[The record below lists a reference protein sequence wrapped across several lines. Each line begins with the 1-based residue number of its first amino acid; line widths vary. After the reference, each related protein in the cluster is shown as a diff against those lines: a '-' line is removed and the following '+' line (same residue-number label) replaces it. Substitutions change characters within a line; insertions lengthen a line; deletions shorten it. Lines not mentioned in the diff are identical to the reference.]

1 MEHKVKKILFFT
13 LSACPVGRSMGTVLR
28 EVRRIYDWIELETIY
43 VDIQT
48 ELTNL
53 HRVKKNPTTIFLDA
67 AGNEKYRVEEFLET
81 EHVINLLEKV
91 NQGESERRELEE
103 NRESEERYTIY
114 LFQNE
119 EIVPIEVIYTNPT
132 SVRAPRITAIKLLLA
147 AQYDGFMNPFPASA
161 ELDLVLFKDKQG
173 EIIIDMSEV
182 DCCRAEREKMK
193 RLLEKTLSHF
203 GIEDVDITITNYN
216 K

>member
-1 MEHKVKKILFFT
+1 MDSQIKKIMLFT
-13 LSACPVGRSMGTVLR
+13 LSACPLGRSMGTVLR
-28 EVRRIYDWIELETIY
+28 EVIRIFEKIELETVFID
-43 VDIQT
+43 VQT
-48 ELTNL
+48 EMTNFY
-53 HRVKKNPTTIFLDA
+53 RVKKNPTTIFIDDS
-67 AGNEKYRVEEFLET
+67 GNEKYRVQEFLET
-81 EHVINLLEKV
+81 EHVINLLEQI
-91 NQGESERRELEE
+91 NQGESERREIEE

-119 EIVPIEVIYTNPT
+119 EIVPIKVIYTNLT

-161 ELDLVLFKDKQG
+161 ELDLVLFKDKHG

-193 RLLEKTLSHF
+193 RLLVKTLSHF
-203 GIEDVDITITNYN
+203 GIEEVDITITNYN